1 MKNLWL
7 PDIYID
13 NMKNIK
19 KNYFIYDFEELA
31 YVGNNTLMYSV
42 QLEVE
47 IYCPMNFDSYP
58 MNTHRCYFMLSSY
71 KYDASILKIS
81 MDNFN
86 FEETKQVSLL
96 GNKLMTYY
104 EQTTHVKRRYS

>member
-13 NMKNIK
+13 NMKSIK
-19 KNYFIYDFEELA
+19 KHYFIYDFEELA

-58 MNTHRCYFMLSSY
+58 MNNHHCYFMLSSY

-81 MDNFN
+81 MDDFK
-86 FEETKQVSLL
+86 FEEAKQVSIL
-96 GNKLMTYY
+96 G
-104 EQTTHVKRRYS
+104 R